1 MKPHNTLSRKRQEA
15 GVALLISI
23 FILLLVSGVALALVA
38 NSGSESSLAGNFRSS
53 ATAYD
58 AGSAGLEEA
67 RGRLLPGSANY
78 FNTTVPGFIPVGAPL
93 AIGQVRYILNPVN
106 AADVVAPATAGSTYA
121 DTEYQQEWGTPVT
134 GAVVQTINSVWAN
147 SAVAGMP
154 GPMYKWVR
162 ITPATEQS
170 LNIDVN
176 SDGIKNAVTPL
187 YYDPAHIDAGGT
199 PRASLIVSALPP
211 STARQ
216 VFEVTSLAVLP
227 NGSKKIEQY
236 VVTPIT
242 YNLNFPSALTLPA
255 SNVTFTGAH
264 SNPYNVNG
272 QDGSGTPSVAV
283 PGCVANPATSL
294 PAIGT
299 TDAPGLTTNKQAIV
313 SGIPRP
319 GNYTGGGL
327 ATPSVADVT
336 PNAALDTPAALD
348 QLVQTISQNADAVL
362 GTPPPP
368 GSTNPL
374 PSYTASNLPS
384 SMLVSGS
391 SCTSD
396 TVVVNGNF
404 DLGPNTGCGL
414 LVVTGN
420 FTYAGN
426 SGWNGVILVI
436 GNGTATFQGNGGG
449 NGQFDGAIFVAAT
462 EDSTYHQLP
471 ALGPVNFDI
480 SGGGGNGIYYN
491 SCWVNKV
498 NQAQTLKALA
508 FHEIAQ

>member
-1 MKPHNTLSRKRQEA
+1 MKSHNILSRKRQEA

-23 FILLLVSGVALALVA
+23 FVLLLVSGVALALVA

-53 ATAYD
+53 TSAYD
-58 AGSAGLEEA
+58 AGAAGLEEA
-67 RGRLLPGSANY
+67 RGRLLPGSSNY

-93 AIGQVRYILNPVN
+93 AVGQVRYILNPLN
-106 AADVVAPATAGSTYA
+106 AADVVAPTTLGSTYF
-121 DTEYQQEWGTPVT
+121 DSEYQQEWGTSVT
-134 GAVVQTINSVWAN
+134 GAVAQTINSVWAN

-154 GPMYKWVR
+154 GPLYKWVR
-162 ITPATEQS
+162 ITPATEKS

-176 SDGIKNAVTPL
+176 QDGTKDAVTPL
-187 YYDPAHIDAGGT
+187 YYDPNHIDAGGN
-199 PRASLIVSALPP
+199 PRASLIVNAVPPASA
-211 STARQ
+211 SQ

-227 NGSKKIEQY
+227 NGSKKMEQY

-255 SNVTFTGAH
+255 SNVTFSGAH

-272 QDGSGTPSVAV
+272 TDGSGTPSVAV
-283 PGCVANPATSL
+283 PGCVATATSL

-299 TDAPGLTTNKQAIV
+299 TDATGSTTNKQAII

-327 ATPSVADVT
+327 STPSVADVT
-336 PNAALDTPAALD
+336 PNATLSSPAALN
-348 QLVQTISQNADAVL
+348 QMVQTISQNADAVL

-374 PSYTASNLPS
+374 PSYSASNLPS
-384 SMLVSGS
+384 SMLVNGS
-391 SCTSD
+391 TCTSG

-414 LVVTGN
+414 LIVTGN

-436 GNGTATFQGNGGG
+436 GSGTAQFLGNGGG

-471 ALGPVNFDI
+471 ALGAVNFDI